1 MQVIAQRR
9 IPMTMLER
17 AAVVVAAFTIGCAT
31 APRSAEGRQSLAQRA
46 DVTLQEM
53 RSRDPGLGVVLD
65 KAAGYAVFPEVGK
78 GGLIVGGAFGRGVL
92 YERGRMTGYVKVQ
105 QASLGAQLG
114 GKTFSELL
122 VLRAPEDVA
131 KLKAGKYS
139 VGADASVVALTAGA
153 AASAPLDRGTTV
165 FLVMRGGAMVDV
177 SISGQ
182 RIEFV
187 PMG

>member
-1 MQVIAQRR
+1 
-9 IPMTMLER
+9 MTMLER
-17 AAVVVAAFTIGCAT
+17 AAVVVALSVMGCAT
-31 APRSAEGRQSLAQRA
+31 APKSAEGRQSLAQRA

-53 RSRDPGLGVVLD
+53 RSRDPGLGEVL
-65 KAAGYAVFPEVGK
+65 AQSAGYAVFPEIGK

-92 YERGRMTGYVKVQ
+92 YEHGRMTGYVKVQ

-114 GKTFSELL
+114 GKTFAELL
-122 VLRAPEDVA
+122 VLRSPADVA
-131 KLKAGKYS
+131 KLRAGDFS

-153 AASAPLDRGTTV
+153 ATSGTLDRGTTV
-165 FLVMRGGAMVDV
+165 FVLMRGGAMVDV

-187 PMG
+187 PAG